1 MVSGRRR
8 NEEVEPSPGKTIA
21 GPNKRLRAREKTDRK
36 WSDLFSD
43 RLANQHPAKIA
54 TGGRGGRVATYC
66 MTNKYASS
74 ISHKRRPAKRLV
86 AVGTERNAAKTSP
99 KLTEIGPFPPRL
111 RRRLGAA
118 KRYPAPLP
126 SAQDVGPTSRR
137 ERHAGGMI
145 KPVRS
150 NKAGRRAGR
159 PCESWPGMAG
169 LGPCKRAA
177 RGTQMPKQYP
187 RTEAVANAEGG
198 IWRFLAANGGLW
210 LICFLPPKAPF
221 GTNE

>member
-111 RRRLGAA
+111 RRRLGTAN
-118 KRYPAPLP
+118 RHPAPLP
-126 SAQDVGPTSRR
+126 SAQDLGPTSRR
-137 ERHAGGMI
+137 ERHARGMI

-159 PCESWPGMAG
+159 QYDCRPGMAG
-169 LGPCKRAA
+169 FGACTRTVRVTPI
-177 RGTQMPKQYP
+177 PKQDLRP
-187 RTEAVANAEGG
+187 EAVANTEGG
-198 IWRFLAANGGLW
+198 NWRFSAENGGLW